1 MDYAF
6 DAGRAVRVIV
16 LDTVRRDVGSGGVLS
31 AEQTQ
36 WLSGQLA
43 AAGARRVIV
52 VSHQPLTS
60 VDGGQAALAL
70 LDADRHVVAALA
82 GDSHHNRVVAR
93 HTATGGYWLVQTAA
107 LADYPQQGRVLR
119 VRAAPG
125 GGTVLETWML
135 DTAPDPLADTARELA
150 YLDAQGGRPQ
160 GEAGTAR
167 RPQRA
172 ALFALARLDVAPY
185 SGPLHMSVTGRDP
198 RVLVVEDD
206 EEIAQVLQR
215 SLRLEGYEVR
225 VAGDG
230 EAALDQSA
238 AFNPDLV
245 ILDLGLPKLDGMEVA
260 RRLRSADDVPILM
273 LTARDALEAR
283 VEGLDAG
290 ADDYLVK
297 PFERQELL
305 ARLRAL
311 LRRRPPRGSAS
322 VVVGDL
328 ALNPDTHE
336 VSRGG
341 REIDLTQREFELL
354 EYLMR
359 NERIVVP
366 RQRLLEEVWGYD
378 PFATTN
384 TIEVFVSNLRRK
396 LESGGEARLLHTIRG
411 AGYVLRA

>member
-1 MDYAF
+1 MN
-6 DAGRAVRVIV
+6 
-16 LDTVRRDVGSGGVLS
+16 GS
-31 AEQTQ
+31 
-36 WLSGQLA
+36 
-43 AAGARRVIV
+43 
-52 VSHQPLTS
+52 
-60 VDGGQAALAL
+60 
-70 LDADRHVVAALA
+70 
-82 GDSHHNRVVAR
+82 
-93 HTATGGYWLVQTAA
+93 
-107 LADYPQQGRVLR
+107 
-119 VRAAPG
+119 
-125 GGTVLETWML
+125 
-135 DTAPDPLADTARELA
+135 
-150 YLDAQGGRPQ
+150 
-160 GEAGTAR
+160 
-167 RPQRA
+167 
-172 ALFALARLDVAPY
+172 
-185 SGPLHMSVTGRDP
+185 GRDP

-225 VAGDG
+225 IAGDG
-230 EAALDQSA
+230 ETALDQSS

-245 ILDLGLPKLDGMEVA
+245 ILDLGLPKLDGIEVA

-273 LTARDALEAR
+273 LTARDALESR
-283 VEGLDAG
+283 VEGLDSG

-311 LRRRPPRGSAS
+311 LRRRPPRGTAS
-322 VVVGDL
+322 LTVGDL
-328 ALNPDTHE
+328 SLNPDTHE
-336 VSRGG
+336 VSRAD
-341 REIDLTQREFELL
+341 REIELTQREFELL

-396 LESGGEARLLHTIRG
+396 LEAGGEARLLHTIRG

>member
-1 MDYAF
+1 MN
-6 DAGRAVRVIV
+6 
-16 LDTVRRDVGSGGVLS
+16 GV
-31 AEQTQ
+31 
-36 WLSGQLA
+36 
-43 AAGARRVIV
+43 
-52 VSHQPLTS
+52 
-60 VDGGQAALAL
+60 
-70 LDADRHVVAALA
+70 
-82 GDSHHNRVVAR
+82 
-93 HTATGGYWLVQTAA
+93 
-107 LADYPQQGRVLR
+107 
-119 VRAAPG
+119 
-125 GGTVLETWML
+125 
-135 DTAPDPLADTARELA
+135 
-150 YLDAQGGRPQ
+150 
-160 GEAGTAR
+160 
-167 RPQRA
+167 
-172 ALFALARLDVAPY
+172 
-185 SGPLHMSVTGRDP
+185 GRDP

-206 EEIAQVLQR
+206 DEIAQVLQR
-215 SLRLEGYEVR
+215 SLRLDGYDVR
-225 VAGDG
+225 IAGDG
-230 EAALDQSA
+230 EAALDQA
-238 AFNPDLV
+238 AAYHPDLV
-245 ILDLGLPKLDGMEVA
+245 ILDLGLPKLDGIEVA
-260 RRLRSADDVPILM
+260 RRLRAADDVPILM
-273 LTARDALEAR
+273 LTARDAVESR
-283 VEGLDAG
+283 VEGLDSG

-396 LESGGEARLLHTIRG
+396 LEAGGESRLLHTIRG